1 MSFGEKIRNLRKAQ
15 NMSQQEL
22 AKILDVHPKH
32 ISRYENNV
40 SQPSLEVLLKL
51 RDLFHVS
58 LDYLATDE
66 DSHDF
71 HYKDKELESYFEAVD
86 RLNEEDKQ
94 VIKKII
100 EAMLIKNN
108 QV

>member
-1 MSFGEKIRNLRKAQ
+1 MSFGEKIRSLRNAR
-15 NMSQQEL
+15 NMSQKKL
-22 AKILDVHPKH
+22 AEILDVHPKH
-32 ISRYENNV
+32 ISRYENDV

-51 RDLFHVS
+51 RELFHVS
-58 LDYLATDE
+58 LDYLVTDE
-66 DSHDF
+66 DLHDF

-100 EAMLIKNN
+100 ESMLIKNK